1 MCVSLSQFG
10 PLDVAT
16 YPAQPRLVPDAEHV
30 RVGLSGAMQRR
41 APRDNYPRYQHCSTA
56 KF

>member
-41 APRDNYPRYQHCSTA
+41 APRDNYPRYQHSSTA